1 MGERAVNGGGTDGH
15 GGESDQL
22 EALRTR
28 LLQDLQARTAEIEE
42 AIVTAALNIE
52 LATSSDAEEMAG
64 LRDAARALVELIGE
78 VIGHG
83 ASWVPQ
89 LPPSVKAQVRR
100 LARAGVALEDVMRG
114 YYATTTLCFEFVSS
128 EIADLPAGA
137 LPYLVEIQTRHG
149 DRLMSVVS
157 AEYNDEVARLERD
170 PDAWRRERAVR
181 RLLAGQTSESPELDY
196 DLQAWHI
203 GMIAVGKGR
212 DSDLRRLA
220 ETLGCRL
227 LLVPRSAGIAWVWL
241 GAKRP
246 ISFEELER
254 AVSAEAEHRVSLA
267 TGEA

>member
-1 MGERAVNGGGTDGH
+1 
-15 GGESDQL
+15 
-22 EALRTR
+22 
-28 LLQDLQARTAEIEE
+28 
-42 AIVTAALNIE
+42 
-52 LATSSDAEEMAG
+52 
-64 LRDAARALVELIGE
+64 
-78 VIGHG
+78 
-83 ASWVPQ
+83 
-89 LPPSVKAQVRR
+89 
-100 LARAGVALEDVMRG
+100 MRG

-137 LPYLVEIQTRHG
+137 LPCLVEIQTRHG

-181 RLLAGQTSESPELDY
+181 RLLAGRTSRNCPELDY

-212 DSDLRRLA
+212 DFDVRRLA

-241 GAKRP
+241 GGAPAP

-254 AVSAEAEHRVSLA
+254 ADSAEAEHRDDLA
-267 TGEA
+267 IQRGLTAAMNVCP